1 MSATIKL
8 GVIGTGSLGSQH
20 ARLYAELQKR
30 SEGRLHFVGVC
41 DTDMIRARA
50 VAEKNGTT
58 AFDTPAQLAALV
70 DAVSVA
76 TPTETHHAVARLLL
90 AAGKHVLIEKPI
102 SDDLQEAEELVALAR
117 RHNCVLQVGH
127 VERFNPVM
135 KYLTSVLTEARFIE
149 VHRLSPYP
157 GRSTDIGVVLDL
169 MIHDLDVI
177 LALVRSPIASVDAV
191 GIPVLSTSEDIA
203 NARLKFANHCV
214 ANITASRV
222 SPERLRKIR
231 IFGRT
236 HEGAAYISLDYMKQ
250 EGQIYR
256 IAGED
261 AAESSLIKKLLAGRN
276 ATVVSEFGG
285 RKIVREPVPIERD
298 EPLKLELQSFIESIQ
313 SRRDPVV
320 TGEAGTQAL
329 EVAMDITERIRSTL

>member
-1 MSATIKL
+1 
-8 GVIGTGSLGSQH
+8 V
-20 ARLYAELQKR
+20 
-30 SEGRLHFVGVC
+30 
-41 DTDMIRARA
+41 
-50 VAEKNGTT
+50 
-58 AFDTPAQLAALV
+58 V

-76 TPTETHHAVARLLL
+76 TPTETHHAVAKQLLV
-90 AAGKHVLIEKPI
+90 AGKHVLVEKPI
-102 SDDLQEAEELVALAR
+102 TADLREAEDLVALAR
-117 RHNCVLQVGH
+117 QHHCVLQVGH

-135 KYLTSVLTEARFIE
+135 KYLGEVLTDARFIE

-191 GIPVLSTSEDIA
+191 GIPVLSASEDIA
-203 NARLKFANHCV
+203 NARLKFSNGCV
-214 ANITASRV
+214 ANVTASRV
-222 SPERLRKIR
+222 SPERMRKIR

-236 HEGAAYISLDYMKQ
+236 QEGAAYISLDYMKQ

-261 AAESSLIKKLLAGRN
+261 REESSLIKKLLAGRS

-298 EPLKLELQSFIESIQ
+298 EPLKLELQNFIDSIQ
-313 SRRDPVV
+313 LRRDPLV
-320 TGEAGTQAL
+320 TGEAARQAL
-329 EVAMDITERIRSTL
+329 EVAMDITAKVRQPELSP